1 MKQKENRLKQMT
13 MIYIIAT
20 LIVRKEIRIIK
31 RNYSVN
37 REILQQ
43 EEKVLWI

>member
-1 MKQKENRLKQMT
+1 MKQKENRLKQIT

-20 LIVRKEIRIIK
+20 LIVREEIRIIK

>member
-20 LIVRKEIRIIK
+20 LIVREEIRIIK

>member
-20 LIVRKEIRIIK
+20 LIVREEIRIIK

-37 REILQQ
+37 KEILQQ